1 MKLDLGHLS
10 IVQYLVEKGA
20 KIDAKND
27 EGNTPLHLASM
38 EDHLLVLKYLLE
50 KGAQVTNLQNCFWQ
64 SCDKKLGRFITCLT
78 Y

>member
-1 MKLDLGHLS
+1 MILSLELGHLS

-50 KGAQVTNLQNCFWQ
+50 KGAQVTNSYILFDNTM
-64 SCDKKLGRFITCLT
+64 KKS
-78 Y
+78 